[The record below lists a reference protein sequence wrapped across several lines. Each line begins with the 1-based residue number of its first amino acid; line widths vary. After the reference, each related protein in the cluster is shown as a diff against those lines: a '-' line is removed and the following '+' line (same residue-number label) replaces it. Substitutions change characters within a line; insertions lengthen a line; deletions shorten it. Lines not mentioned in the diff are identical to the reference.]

1 MNKTLNINLAGL
13 IFHIDEDAF
22 NQLERYLETLKR
34 QFRQTDGGNE
44 IISDIENRI
53 AELFRERTSD
63 SKEVINLTDVLEVI
77 EIMGQPEDYMEA
89 EEATGATE
97 VPPGYTRSK
106 RIFRDP
112 DNRIIGGVSSGVAA
126 YFNIDPVW
134 VRLLFIILIFS
145 GPGLLVYIIMWIV
158 IPKAKTTAD
167 KLVMRGEPVNIS
179 NIQRSI
185 KEEFSDIR
193 TDYRAGRKRD
203 GLGGFLN
210 ELGTFILDAIRLIF
224 KFVFKL
230 IGFLLL
236 FTGFILLF
244 SLVVALVMGTVD
256 INGTDVS
263 LQYALNFLELV
274 TADSSHYSMLFV
286 GIILSIAAPVFLL
299 IYFGIRILFNLD
311 PLNRPTK
318 SGLALTTLIGI
329 VLLAVSAGRIAHEFQ
344 DDADVS
350 YDLVVPEHRQY
361 YLTAGNDSIT
371 RMFDKDVNFNM
382 NWLPMEK
389 KNAFNMVNINVEPSD
404 EDRPYLE
411 VIRESQGS
419 NRMNARKN
427 AEAVRYEVE
436 IEDSVI
442 TVPIYYILEEDQKFR
457 AQQIDV
463 ILYLPDSHSVY
474 FDYSLADH
482 LYDVDNLQNMWDN
495 DMAGKLW
502 HMTEE
507 GLSCDGCEI
516 PGVKEE
522 EELQDSLYDAQE
534 RELLEEQLQR
544 EQQEQEAADSETSGD
559 LVFSAD
565 DPEPTSGGYVLY
577 ETLARPIE
585 DKVKATTLNILR
597 NHVTLHI

>member
-13 IFHIDEDAF
+13 IFHIDEEAF

-34 QFRQTDGGNE
+34 QFRKTEGGNE
-44 IISDIENRI
+44 IVSDIESRL
-53 AELFRERTSD
+53 AELFRQRTSD

-77 EIMGQPEDYMEA
+77 EIMGQPEDYIDA
-89 EEATGATE
+89 EEQSSQTGL
-97 VPPGYTRSK
+97 PPDYSRSK

-112 DNRIIGGVSSGVAA
+112 DNRVVGGVSSGVAA
-126 YFNIDPVW
+126 YFNIDPIW
-134 VRLLFIILIFS
+134 IRLLFVILLFS
-145 GPGLLVYIIMWIV
+145 GPGFLVYIIMWIV

-185 KEEFSDIR
+185 KEEFSEIN
-193 TDYRAGRKRD
+193 TDYRTGRSRD

-210 ELGTFILDAIRLIF
+210 ELGRFILDAVRLIF
-224 KFVFKL
+224 KFAFKV

-256 INGTDVS
+256 VNGTDVS

-274 TADSSHYSMLFV
+274 TANSSHYNMLLV
-286 GIILSIAAPVFLL
+286 GIILSVAAPVFLL

-318 SGLALTTLIGI
+318 SGLALTTLIGL
-329 VLLAVSAGRIAHEFQ
+329 VLLAVSAGKIAHEFQ

-350 YDLVVPEHRQY
+350 YDLTLPSHQQY
-361 YLTAGNDSIT
+361 YLTAGTDSVT
-371 RMFDKDVNFNM
+371 QMYDEDYNFNT
-382 NWLPMEK
+382 NWLPLGKES
-389 KNAFNMVNINVEPSD
+389 AFNLVDVNVEPTE
-404 EDRPYLE
+404 EDKPYIQ
-411 VIRESQGS
+411 VIRESQGVS
-419 NRMNARKN
+419 RMQARNNAD
-427 AEAVRYEVE
+427 AVRYEVQ
-436 IEDSVI
+436 IQDSVI
-442 TVPIYYILEEDQKFR
+442 TVPIYYILTENEKFR
-457 AQQIDV
+457 AQRIDV
-463 ILYLPDSHSVY
+463 ILYLPSSHSVY
-474 FDYSLADH
+474 FDYSIADY
-482 LYDVDNLQNMWDN
+482 LYDVDNIQNMWDL

-516 PGVKEE
+516 EDEQDEWQDSLNYEEEGSIE
-522 EELQDSLYDAQE
+522 EELN
-534 RELLEEQLQR
+534 EEI
-544 EQQEQEAADSETSGD
+544 EEEFGSSEEDGD
-559 LVFSAD
+559 LAFSFETEGD
-565 DPEPTSGGYVLY
+565 NSQGHVLY

-585 DKVKATTLNILR
+585 DKVRSTTLNILR
-597 NHVTLHI
+597 SQIQLRI